1 MYKCAIQGKENEKGA
16 ETVSQYNGSL
26 TREQFMFREMRI
38 VARLYQQGLTDSEI
52 LEQVC
57 RENLFQYPTER
68 EIKGKCKTALKR
80 LSYIA
85 ESDTLVDILANGS
98 PQEARQAAL
107 VAMMAQSR
115 LLYEFMTEVI
125 GEKYCSLDA
134 TFTSKDM
141 NLFFARLCEK
151 DEGVA
156 NWSAATVKRIKS
168 VLMNV
173 LRENGY
179 LEKVGSERL
188 CPVMVSD
195 AFRQALK
202 EAEMQRFSAVFYGI
216 D

>member
-38 VARLYQQGLTDSEI
+38 VARLYRQGLTDSEI

-107 VAMMAQSR
+107 VAMMAQSH
-115 LLYEFMTEVI
+115 LL
-125 GEKYCSLDA
+125 
-134 TFTSKDM
+134 
-141 NLFFARLCEK
+141 
-151 DEGVA
+151 
-156 NWSAATVKRIKS
+156 
-168 VLMNV
+168 
-173 LRENGY
+173 
-179 LEKVGSERL
+179 
-188 CPVMVSD
+188 P
-195 AFRQALK
+195 ALPC
-202 EAEMQRFSAVFYGI
+202 F
-216 D
+216 